1 MYTTLLAGC
10 GPGLRTGPGSK
21 WREFEQS
28 YPCSNAQGEE
38 KSLHKHFYILFVG
51 RDGQLC
57 RVQIPIFY
65 LCTLLVVA
73 VISLTGIVNSYSR
86 VQDKVSRFNELRS
99 EKEALA
105 ERYSRL
111 EQVDHEKD
119 IEVTALASLASEVSV
134 LYGLKPN
141 PILTSVAVEM
151 KAEQVDMSI
160 EQLYALKNSALTGA
174 TSIGVSLNSTHALTM
189 ADWLRAS
196 AASPAV
202 WPVVGRITGAFG
214 KRTDPFNG
222 EGAFHRGVDISAA
235 YGEPVVAPADGQV
248 VYADF
253 INGYGRTTVLKHGHG
268 MTTLYGHLA
277 SFAVI
282 AGQEVRRGDVIG
294 YVGLSGRSTGP
305 HLHYEVRINDV
316 PVNPHK
322 YLHVMP
328 AHRGSTLVDA
338 STSRESKPK
347 SQPRVSQQISII
359 PTQNS
364 AGTAPTSDKS
374 TGLPRITGI
383 RHWSSS
389 GASTVV
395 LNLRYPVHYEAH
407 RLTGPDR
414 IYFDLHDV
422 TLVPGLSDKTIEIHD
437 ALLVRVRVAQRAEG
451 ITRMVLETS
460 GPPTY
465 SVSFEQNPC
474 RLVVQVRRATV

>member
-1 MYTTLLAGC
+1 
-10 GPGLRTGPGSK
+10 
-21 WREFEQS
+21 
-28 YPCSNAQGEE
+28 
-38 KSLHKHFYILFVG
+38 LHKRFYILFVG
-51 RDGQLC
+51 RGSQLC
-57 RVQIPIFY
+57 LVQIPIFY
-65 LCTLLVVA
+65 LCTLLVGTVMG
-73 VISLTGIVNSYSR
+73 LTGIVSSYSR
-86 VQDKVSRFNELRS
+86 IQGKVSHFNQLSS

-105 ERYSRL
+105 ARYSRL

-119 IEVTALASLASEVSV
+119 IEVIALASLASEVSV

-141 PILTSVAVEM
+141 PILTAGVAVEM
-151 KAEQVDMSI
+151 GAQQVEKSM
-160 EQLYALKNSALTGA
+160 EQLYALKNSALNGA
-174 TSIGVSLNSTHALTM
+174 MSIGASLNSTHALTV

-196 AASPAV
+196 AAGPAM

-214 KRTDPFNG
+214 IRTDPFNG
-222 EGAFHRGVDISAA
+222 EGAFHHGVDISTA

-268 MTTLYGHLA
+268 MTTLYGHLS

-322 YLHVMP
+322 YLRVMP
-328 AHRGSTLVDA
+328 AHPGSTLASA
-338 STSRESKPK
+338 STSQESGSK
-347 SQPRVSQQISII
+347 SQPRLTQQTSRIS
-359 PTQNS
+359 TQNHS
-364 AGTAPTSDKS
+364 AGATPTSEKN

-389 GASTVV
+389 GATTVV
-395 LNLRYPVHYEAH
+395 LNLRYPVRFEAH
-407 RLTGPDR
+407 RLTDPDR
-414 IYFDLHDV
+414 IYLDLHDA
-422 TLVPGLSDKTIEIHD
+422 TLDPGLSDQTIEIHD
-437 ALLVRVRVAQRAEG
+437 ALLVRLRVARRREG

-460 GPPTY
+460 SPPTY
-465 SVSFEQNPC
+465 SVSFERNPC
-474 RLVVQVRRATV
+474 RLVVQVRKANV

>member
-1 MYTTLLAGC
+1 
-10 GPGLRTGPGSK
+10 
-21 WREFEQS
+21 
-28 YPCSNAQGEE
+28 
-38 KSLHKHFYILFVG
+38 LHRRFYILFVG

-65 LCTLLVVA
+65 LCMLVVGA

-86 VQDKVSRFNELRS
+86 VQDKVSRFSELRS

-105 ERYSRL
+105 ERYSWL
-111 EQVDHEKD
+111 EQVDREKD
-119 IEVTALASLASEVSV
+119 IQVAALASLASEVSV

-141 PILTSVAVEM
+141 PILTTSVAVEM
-151 KAEQVDMSI
+151 KAEQVNMSI
-160 EQLYALKNSALTGA
+160 DQLYALKNSALTGA
-174 TSIGVSLNSTHALTM
+174 TTIGMNLDPTHALTL
-189 ADWLRAS
+189 ADWIRAS
-196 AASPAV
+196 AAPAV
-202 WPVVGRITGAFG
+202 WPVVGRVTGAFG
-214 KRTDPFNG
+214 KRADPFNG
-222 EGAFHRGVDISAA
+222 EGAFHRGVDISTA

-253 INGYGRTTVLKHGHG
+253 VNGYGRTTVLRHCHGI
-268 MTTLYGHLA
+268 TTLYGHLA

-328 AHRGSTLVDA
+328 AHQGSTLVDA
-338 STSRESKPK
+338 STSRENGPK
-347 SQPRVSQQISII
+347 SQPRVSQQISLIS
-359 PTQNS
+359 TQNNS

-383 RHWSSS
+383 RHWSSL

-395 LNLRYPVHYEAH
+395 LNLRYPLHYEAH

-414 IYFDLHDV
+414 IYFDLHDA

-474 RLVVQVRRATV
+474 RLVVQVRKGDSVTSKVQIEGSRSSYSSTSPTASSFRLTDVP